1 MADVTIINGVD
12 NKGFKRD
19 NFSNVML
26 EMVTEIKLG
35 NTVERQNMATLN
47 AVLAPFEKVVPRIQG
62 QRLPVKYHNVKFTEG

>member
-26 EMVTEIKLG
+26 EMVTEIK
-35 NTVERQNMATLN
+35 
-47 AVLAPFEKVVPRIQG
+47 
-62 QRLPVKYHNVKFTEG
+62 

>member
-26 EMVTEIKLG
+26 EMVAEIKLG

-47 AVLAPFEKVVPRIQG
+47 AVLAPLPACVVIGCAASPSRVT
-62 QRLPVKYHNVKFTEG
+62 RR